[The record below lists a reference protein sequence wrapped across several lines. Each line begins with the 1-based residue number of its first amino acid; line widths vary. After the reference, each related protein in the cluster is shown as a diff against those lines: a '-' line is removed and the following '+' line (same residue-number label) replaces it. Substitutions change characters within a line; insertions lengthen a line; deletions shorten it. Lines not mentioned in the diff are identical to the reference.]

1 MNEEF
6 DDSNSDDPAGINE
19 LIRESKKEVTQHLGV
34 ETEAEKIAERV
45 VAGTSVKKR
54 KIKEIKLDSL
64 TSISGGK
71 PGGKGSGRANEGYSD
86 IICFNCGQKGHRKAK
101 CTQFPSS
108 KRKNVFD
115 DGGFNRNSKVG
126 RFL

>member
-1 MNEEF
+1 MDEIF

-19 LIRESKKEVTQHLGV
+19 LIRESKKELTQHFGV
-34 ETEAEKIAERV
+34 ETEAEKIAEGV

-54 KIKEIKLDSL
+54 KIKEIKLNSL

-86 IICFNCGQKGHRKAK
+86 IICFHCGQRGHRKAK
-101 CTQFPSS
+101 CAQFPSS

-115 DGGFNRNSKVG
+115 DGGFNRKPKVEK
-126 RFL
+126 FL